1 MDKTIFE
8 RHRKMIETKEID
20 KILKD
25 EEGKITISKKEYNR
39 LTKRSIYRCRVCLI
53 SRMETLIRRMQPWK
67 KDNPEIYDQ
76 HQRLV
81 KGPDDN
87 SG

>member
-1 MDKTIFE
+1 
-8 RHRKMIETKEID
+8 MIETKEID

-53 SRMETLIRRMQPWK
+53 SRMETLIRRMQRFSNLRN
-67 KDNPEIYDQ
+67 DNPEIYDQ

-81 KGPDDN
+81 KGPNDN